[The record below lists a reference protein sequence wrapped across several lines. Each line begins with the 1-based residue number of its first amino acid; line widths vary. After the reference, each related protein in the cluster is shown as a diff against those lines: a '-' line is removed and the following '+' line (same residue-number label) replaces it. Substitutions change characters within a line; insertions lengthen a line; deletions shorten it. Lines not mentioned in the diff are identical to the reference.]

1 MDYKETLE
9 NNIQKRTIE
18 LENKNIELQ
27 NKNTQLEE
35 YNELFVDR
43 EFRINEL
50 KEKIKRL
57 ENG

>member
-1 MDYKETLE
+1 MLE